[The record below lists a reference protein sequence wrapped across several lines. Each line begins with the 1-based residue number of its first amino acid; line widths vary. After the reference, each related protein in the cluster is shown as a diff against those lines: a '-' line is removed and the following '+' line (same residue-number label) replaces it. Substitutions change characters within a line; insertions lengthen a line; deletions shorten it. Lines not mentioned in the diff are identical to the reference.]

1 MPANPA
7 IRSMN
12 LEDLDFAAQGTAAE
26 GWVSEGYAGFLGFF
40 AHYSPGCL
48 LAEIS
53 GKPVGICMAT
63 PYGDSGFI
71 GELIVKPEARGQ
83 GIGAALIDWAVSTL
97 RQTGAHTIY
106 LDGVVKA
113 VDLYE
118 RHGFRRV
125 CRSLR
130 LRGEVQGRISP
141 ETRPMQ
147 VQHLEQVFALDRNAF
162 GADRSFFIRQRL
174 EYFPELSKILMQE
187 DRVMGYILGRRG
199 TGWASAGPWVVS
211 REAAHPVQLL
221 YAFASEVNTPF
232 SVGILE
238 SHRQAVELVRSL
250 GFVERADCPWRMAL
264 GPQENLGKSLACYA
278 VGSAAKG

>member
-1 MPANPA
+1 MPANLS

-12 LEDLDFAAQGTAAE
+12 REDLDFAAQCTAAE
-26 GWVSEGYAGFLGFF
+26 GWVSEGYAGFLGFY
-40 AHYSPGCL
+40 AHHSPGCL

-53 GKPVGICMAT
+53 GKPVGICIAT
-63 PYGDSGFI
+63 PYGTSGFI

-83 GIGAALIDWAVSTL
+83 GIGAALLDRAIDIL
-97 RQTGAHTIY
+97 RQAGARTIY
-106 LDGVVKA
+106 LDGMVKA

-118 RHGFRRV
+118 RHGFRKV

-130 LRGEVQGRISP
+130 LRGEIQGHLSP
-141 ETRPMQ
+141 EIRPMQ
-147 VQHLEQVFALDRNAF
+147 VQYLEQVFTLDWQAF

-174 EYFPELSKILMQE
+174 EHFPELSKILMQE

-199 TGWASAGPWVVS
+199 TDWASAGPWVVS
-211 REAAHPVQLL
+211 REAEHPVQLL

-232 SVGILE
+232 SVGVLE
-238 SHRQAVELVRSL
+238 SHRQAVELARSL
-250 GFVERADCPWRMAL
+250 GFVERADSPWRMAL
-264 GPQENLGKSLACYA
+264 GPEENLGKSLECYG